1 MPIINLII
9 SLLFLSGF
17 YIIGKSVSK
26 FIRIT
31 LILEKISK
39 MEFQY
44 SVLGIAYFIFLLFPI
59 FFFWILQ

>member
-44 SVLGIAYFIFLLFPI
+44 SVLGIAYFIFYYFQY
-59 FFFWILQ
+59 FFWILQ